1 VRYWAIVLTLAGSV
15 AHGAEDGGMERTL
28 TLPHPLAP
36 GTIAWLQ
43 VQVGPLAPGQRVR
56 VTTRSGELLGAVSP
70 FGAAE
75 RRQSGIYSL
84 AIPPGAIRDD
94 ALAVIVTITD
104 ANNPPRAPTSTEVQ
118 SLKLLTPDAA
128 R

>member
-1 VRYWAIVLTLAGSV
+1 
-15 AHGAEDGGMERTL
+15 MERTL

-118 SLKLLTPDAA
+118 SLKLLTPDAPK
-128 R
+128 

>member
-1 VRYWAIVLTLAGSV
+1 
-15 AHGAEDGGMERTL
+15 MERTL

-36 GTIAWLQ
+36 GAIAWLQ

-70 FGAAE
+70 FGPGA
-75 RRQSGIYSL
+75 RQQSGIYSL
-84 AIPPGAIRDD
+84 AIPPGTIRDD
-94 ALAVIVTITD
+94 ALAVVVTITD
-104 ANNPPRAPTSTEVQ
+104 ANNPPRAPTVHGGAESEIADCRHGEV
-118 SLKLLTPDAA
+118 